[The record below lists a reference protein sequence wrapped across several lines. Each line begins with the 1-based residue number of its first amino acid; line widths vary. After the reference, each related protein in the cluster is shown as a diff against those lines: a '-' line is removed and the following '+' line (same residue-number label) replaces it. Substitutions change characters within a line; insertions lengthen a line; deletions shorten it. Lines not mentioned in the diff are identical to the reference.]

1 MARSRSQG
9 EIDRGR
15 TTGAVL
21 RSRFGA
27 VPWKKIAVALLG
39 ICLAGGLGALAWPA
53 VARYR
58 TAREFER
65 ARQLA
70 ASGQDDAGA
79 AALRA
84 VLERDAS
91 HREARLALARLELKR
106 GHLERA
112 FLEFETYTELAPLDR
127 EGWLGLTDV
136 RQRAGQ
142 PEEAEA
148 VLGRAID
155 LAPDREDLRRRRAE
169 LRYLIGRLHAA
180 RVDAK
185 AAVGRDPRD
194 VAAWIV
200 LCRTTAAAGDR
211 EAAAQAVRKA
221 IAAAG
226 PDPRLLELSREP
238 PPTASVPQPPAR
250 QRPTERAE
258 NWPGDLAVTIRDFS
272 TETRQRNWAAATRIA
287 RSARDRYPGTMIGPW
302 LEGVAA
308 QGEGNLLLAEEAFL
322 AALAVAPRSHRA
334 VSNLIAVWSRQN
346 GPEYTLGRLLALV
359 ERDPGFTYPLPIAAQ
374 ASLEAARPSQAEATI
389 RRLLVNPDAPSA
401 YRAVADFYL
410 RVDRAGDAMAVAAQG
425 LSRFPSDAEL
435 HALRGRAALLI
446 GDREA
451 AIRAYEAAVA
461 AEPDDSTAAAQL
473 ARLLAKNRSD
483 ARSRERA
490 MGLVRDL
497 QLDQA
502 SDPEV
507 MAAMG
512 VVILTAGGDPRGA
525 LPWLEA
531 AREQLPED
539 PGIRFHLALAWA
551 RAGEK
556 GAARRELQEALRS
569 GRTFDEEPEA
579 RRLARELG
587 IF

>member
-9 EIDRGR
+9 KIDRGR

-27 VPWKKIAVALLG
+27 VPWKKLAVALLG
-39 ICLAGGLGALAWPA
+39 ICLAGGLGAVAWPP

-58 TAREFER
+58 TARQFER
-65 ARQLA
+65 AQQLA

-84 VLERDAS
+84 LLERDPS
-91 HREARLALARLELKR
+91 HRKARLALARLELKR

-112 FLEFETYTELAPLDR
+112 FLEFETYTELAPLDP

-142 PEEAEA
+142 KEEAET

-155 LAPDREDLRRRRAE
+155 LARDREDLRRRRAE

-180 RVDAK
+180 RVDAE
-185 AAVGRDPRD
+185 AAVSGDPRD

-200 LCRTTAAAGDR
+200 LCRTTAAAGGKQ
-211 EAAAQAVRKA
+211 AAAQAVRKA

-226 PDPRLLELSREP
+226 QDPRLLELSREP
-238 PPTASVPQPPAR
+238 PPAASVPQPPAR

-258 NWPGDLAVTIRDFS
+258 NWPGDLGVTIRDFS
-272 TETRQRNWAAATRIA
+272 TETRQRNWAAAIRIA

-308 QGEGNLLLAEEAFL
+308 QGEGNLLLAEEALL

-334 VSNLIAVWSRQN
+334 VSNLIAVWARQN
-346 GPEYTLGRLLALV
+346 GPEYTLERLLALV

-451 AIRAYEAAVA
+451 AIRAYQAAVA
-461 AEPDDSTAAAQL
+461 AELDDLTAAAQL
-473 ARLLAKNRSD
+473 ARLLAKNRAD

-490 MGLVRDL
+490 MELVRDL

-512 VVILTAGGDPRGA
+512 VVILTAGGDARGA

-551 RAGEK
+551 RAGDKE
-556 GAARRELQEALRS
+556 AARRELQEALRS

-587 IF
+587 I